1 MANWVID
8 PTKNEGYPS
17 LTVWPPEWETGWTSN
32 DNIRYPDLMW
42 RIKAG
47 VNEGY
52 PWIYPWFKE
61 DSSDEGDMEIGGAQT
76 NYPNGFTTVDDGG
89 VRDQFNND
97 YMDDNDWL
105 VDNTNNVMKSIMSS
119 KLFALS
125 AQNVQQVILCM
136 NSPSLIDA
144 AQIAVI
150 NGIMGGNIYDGIL
163 LCKMYPF
170 SIKVTGD
177 GLSNELAKIYG
188 IYPLYKEGDTNWGHP
203 FHNNVDVIQRFNLG
217 SIRVDVQ
224 KAFEVENI
232 TWSICL
238 PFAGVH
244 PIDIRAK
251 EYIKVTLAVDILTGV
266 GEYTIRQDGQITNI
280 VKATF
285 GVDVPINTVDG
296 AMMSNMFGSVVNAVS
311 PMVGAATTAI
321 GGPAGAVAGG
331 LVNMTSQTAGAKFNV
346 SAPQIGSLVSFNS
359 YPRPRL
365 IAKIPK
371 LFNEAFGYEQII
383 GSNRSTT
390 YMRLSNCS
398 GITQT
403 KGYKCD
409 IIVATEDEKN
419 EIERLMDAG
428 VIL

>member
-1 MANWVID
+1 MAWFID
-8 PTKNEGYPS
+8 PSKNEGYPM
-17 LTVWPPEWETGWTSN
+17 LDVWPPEWQTDYTSS
-32 DNIRYPDLMW
+32 DTIRYPDRMW
-42 RIKAG
+42 RIEDDI
-47 VNEGY
+47 NEGY
-52 PWIYPWFKE
+52 PWIYYWFKKS
-61 DSSDEGDMEIGGAQT
+61 SSDDGEMEIGGSQT

-89 VRDQFNND
+89 VRDQFDNE

-105 VDNTNNVMKSIMSS
+105 VDNTNNVIKSILTD

-125 AQNVQQVILCM
+125 AQDVQQVILCM
-136 NSPSLIDA
+136 NTPSLIDA
-144 AQIAVI
+144 AQISLI

-170 SIKVTGD
+170 PIHVTGD
-177 GLSNELAKIYG
+177 ALSKDFAKIYG
-188 IYPLYKEGDTNWGHP
+188 IYPLYKEDDTNWGHP
-203 FHNNVDVIQRFNLG
+203 FHNNVDVIQRFDFGIVPVNIL
-217 SIRVDVQ
+217 
-224 KAFEVENI
+224 KAFEIEDT
-232 TWSICL
+232 TWSIYL

-244 PIDIRAK
+244 PIDIRANENVDVK
-251 EYIKVTLAVDILTGV
+251 LAVDILTGV

-321 GGPAGAVAGG
+321 GGPAGAVTGG
-331 LVNMTSQTAGAKFNV
+331 LVNMASQACNSKFNV
-346 SAPQIGSLVSFNS
+346 SAPQIGSLVSYNS
-359 YPRPRL
+359 YIKPRL
-365 IAKIPK
+365 IAKVPK
-371 LFNEAFGYEQII
+371 LFNGAFGFEQIL
-383 GSNRSTT
+383 GANRSTT
-390 YMRLSNCS
+390 FMHLNNCS

-409 IIVATEDEKN
+409 IIVATEDEKA